1 MDHPLIPLALAQR
14 LDRLQGTPEWAAL
27 LDYLSLRENHITQS
41 FLSQMNERDSA
52 NLIQNI
58 AMVGRGAL
66 LEIISLK
73 NLPDIVRGIC
83 INAVRKGGQ

>member
-1 MDHPLIPLALAQR
+1 
-14 LDRLQGTPEWAAL
+14 
-27 LDYLSLRENHITQS
+27 
-41 FLSQMNERDSA
+41 MNERDNA